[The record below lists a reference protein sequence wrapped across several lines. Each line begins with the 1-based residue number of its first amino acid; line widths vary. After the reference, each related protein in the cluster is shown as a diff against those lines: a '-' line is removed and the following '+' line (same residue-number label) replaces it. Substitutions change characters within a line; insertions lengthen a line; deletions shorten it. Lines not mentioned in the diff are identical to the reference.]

1 MEKKKPDRRVKY
13 TKMVIKD
20 SFVQLLKQ
28 KPLSKITIK
37 EICETAEINRA
48 TYYAHYTDQYDLLQ
62 QIENEIINDI
72 NQYLC
77 QYDLLNYKDFPIDVL
92 TKILDYIKTNS
103 ELFDL
108 LLNFNGDLKFQQ
120 GIIKLIGHQHFS
132 SPIDSNS
139 PDSKHL
145 KYIFH
150 FLATGSVGV
159 IQEWLND
166 GMKISTK
173 EMAELIIQIT
183 TNGRSSFK

>member
-37 EICETAEINRA
+37 EICETAEINLS

-77 QYDLLNYKDFPIDVL
+77 QYDLLNNKDFPIDVL

-120 GIIKLIGHQHFS
+120 GIIKLIGHQYFS

-139 PDSKHL
+139 PDSKDSL
-145 KYIFH
+145 KNNTQFLSPENRLNRTISFSRIWIY
-150 FLATGSVGV
+150 FLA
-159 IQEWLND
+159 IP
-166 GMKISTK
+166 K
-173 EMAELIIQIT
+173 LI
-183 TNGRSSFK
+183 NPGN